1 MSKSP
6 KLLSP
11 NLFPSERTNRLHRR
25 AQRAE
30 SEVFKLRRQ
39 HARVLDPHT
48 YWEQRFRR
56 ESKFRGELQR
66 EYNQLWRIVHEA
78 EGKFL
83 SHEEALKVLKARL
96 QPEKPGF
103 IRKLLAKLG

>member
-11 NLFPSERTNRLHRR
+11 DLILSKSFNRLHRR

-30 SEVFKLRRQ
+30 SEVAKLRRQ
-39 HARVLDPHT
+39 LARILDPHP
-48 YWEQRFRR
+48 YWEERFRR

-83 SHEEALKVLKARL
+83 SHEEALKVLKTRL
-96 QPEKPGF
+96 QPKKPGF
-103 IRKLLAKLG
+103 LRKLLAKLG

>member
-1 MSKSP
+1 MSKSKSP
-6 KLLSP
+6 KP
-11 NLFPSERTNRLHRR
+11 PTPALFPSEHANRLHRR

-30 SEVFKLRRQ
+30 SEVAALRRQ
-39 HARVLDPHT
+39 LARVLDPHP
-48 YWEQRFRR
+48 YWEGLFRR
-56 ESKFRGELQR
+56 ESKYRGELQR

-83 SHEEALKVLKARL
+83 SHEETVKVLKARL
-96 QPEKPGF
+96 KPGF